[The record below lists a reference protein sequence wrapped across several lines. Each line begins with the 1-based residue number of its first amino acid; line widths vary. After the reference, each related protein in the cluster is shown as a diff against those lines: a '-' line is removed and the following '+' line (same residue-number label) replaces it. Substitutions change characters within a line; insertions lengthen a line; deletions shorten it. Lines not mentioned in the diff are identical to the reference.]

1 MVLVNLKE
9 NRKYTYQDYLTW
21 PDEERWEII
30 DGKAYNMSPAPV
42 PEHQS
47 ISVNLTLSIGNALVG
62 KPCKLFT
69 APCDV
74 VLSDDT
80 VVQPDLFVI
89 CDSKKKTLK
98 NIQGAPDLVIEILS
112 PSTSQKD
119 QDIKKDL
126 YARHKVKEYIIVDP
140 DSRSVFRYVLVE
152 SGKFSPVEIY
162 DATADVPLVSL
173 PGLAIPLKMIFET
186 EG

>member
-9 NRKYTYQDYLTW
+9 NREYTYQDYLTW

-30 DGKAYNMSPAPV
+30 DGKAYSMSPAPV
-42 PEHQS
+42 PEHQR
-47 ISVNLTLSIGNALVG
+47 IRIKLTVIIETALEG
-62 KPCKLFT
+62 KKCILYT

-80 VVQPDLFVI
+80 VVQPDLLVV
-89 CDSKKKTLK
+89 CDPNKKTLK

-119 QDIKKDL
+119 LEIKKDL
-126 YARHKVKEYIIVDP
+126 YERHKVREYIILDP
-140 DSRSVFRYVLVE
+140 GSRSVYRYVLAGN
-152 SGKFSPVEIY
+152 GKYPLEEIF
-162 DATADVPLVSL
+162 DATSDVSLFSL
-173 PGLAIPLKMIFET
+173 PGLVIPLEKIFET

>member
-30 DGKAYNMSPAPV
+30 DGKAYAMSPTPV

-47 ISVNLTLSIGNALVG
+47 ISMNLSIIIGGALLG
-62 KPCKLFT
+62 KPCKPFA

-74 VLSDDT
+74 VLTEDT
-80 VVQPDLFVI
+80 VVQPDLLVV
-89 CDSKKKTLK
+89 CDPAKISGK

-119 QDIKKDL
+119 QEIKRDL
-126 YARHKVKEYIIVDP
+126 YERNKVKEYIIIDP
-140 DSRSVFRYVLVE
+140 GSQSVYRYILSENGKYSPEEYFDSHTNL
-152 SGKFSPVEIY
+152 
-162 DATADVPLVSL
+162 ALVSL
-173 PGLAIPLKMIFET
+173 PGLVIPLPIVFGV